1 MTNDLQFASNSELLA
16 SLLGIPAEKLGP
28 VDLSKIL
35 SAPASFAGVGKNRSK
50 KIYIVKEVVRRIMEA
65 PAAPPL
71 QIHGPEDVF
80 RFLMP
85 RFLHEQKEHFALVLL
100 NTKNFII
107 ATPTVSIGSLTA
119 SVVHPREIFA
129 EAVVY
134 HAASVILVHN
144 HPSGDPSPSRE
155 DIAVTARLVKA
166 GKIMDIPILDHV
178 IIGEHSFSSLKEK
191 NLMPDD

>member
-1 MTNDLQFASNSELLA
+1 
-16 SLLGIPAEKLGP
+16 
-28 VDLSKIL
+28 
-35 SAPASFAGVGKNRSK
+35 
-50 KIYIVKEVVRRIMEA
+50 
-65 PAAPPL
+65 
-71 QIHGPEDVF
+71 
-80 RFLMP
+80 MP

>member
-1 MTNDLQFASNSELLA
+1 MNNDLQFASNSELLA

-28 VDLSKIL
+28 VDLSRIL

-50 KIYIVKEVVRRIMEA
+50 KIYVVKEVVRRIMEA
-65 PAAPPL
+65 PATPPL